1 MPPTSS
7 VRAATVLHAD
17 LENYTGRLARDP
29 SGTVAS
35 LKSCR
40 SVFAAC
46 VAAAGGRVVNQAADS
61 LLAEFGDPKSGV
73 LCALAIQTRLA
84 EPPAGRADL
93 EPLRYR
99 VGLDHGEL
107 IAEGDEL
114 YGLAVNR
121 AARIQEIAE
130 PGEVLVSA
138 SVRERVGPSPE
149 IAFLAE
155 GLLRLKNLPE
165 PVAVFRARRADAPSD
180 AAGRRR
186 AVGGLALPPVPSIV
200 VLPFRGLGVDPRARL
215 LAEGL
220 TDEVI
225 ADLSRF
231 RDLFVIGR
239 ASAFAY
245 RDQGRSPASV
255 GHELGVHYALD
266 GSLILEADRV
276 RLTAHL
282 VETATGKVAWSERWE
297 RRVVDLLQAE
307 ADLARRLAATLA
319 GRVEE
324 HEQKRLSSGSGRR
337 LQAYGHLLAG
347 LQELYRYTSES
358 NQRARRAF
366 GRAVEIDPGYARAYA
381 MLSRTHSYDWRYRW
395 SGDPARSLDEA
406 RLLAE
411 RAVAIDPADAR
422 GHAELAWVKLYARDV
437 AGALESYVTAHRLN
451 PNDPDILAL
460 MADALVYA
468 GRPSEALE
476 LVARAK
482 RLNPHYP
489 DIYLWSE
496 ADALFA
502 LRRYDEVVAVIGR
515 MRDPSEGCRLL
526 AASHALAGRAEE
538 ARRYAELVL
547 RRQPGFTVSDWIAT
561 QPDIDPAEREHFR
574 EGLLRAG
581 LPP

>member
-7 VRAATVLHAD
+7 ERAATVLHAD
-17 LENYTGRLARDP
+17 LENYTGRMARDP
-29 SGTVAS
+29 YGTVAS

-40 SVFAAC
+40 AVFAAC

-61 LLAEFGDPKSGV
+61 VLAEFGDPRSGV

-84 EPPAGRADL
+84 EPPSGRSDL

-99 VGLDHGEL
+99 VGLDHGAL

-138 SVRERVGPSPE
+138 AVQERVGPSPE
-149 IAFLAE
+149 IAFAAE
-155 GLLRLKNLPE
+155 GVLRLKNLPE
-165 PVAVFRARRADAPSD
+165 PVAVFRAHRADAPVD

-186 AVGGLALPPVPSIV
+186 ALGRLALPPVPSIV
-200 VLPFRGLGVDPRARL
+200 VLPFRGIGVDPRAAL

-245 RDQGRSPASV
+245 REQGRSAAAV

-266 GSLILEADRV
+266 GSLVLESGRL

-282 VETATGKVAWSERWE
+282 VETATGKVAWSERYE
-297 RRVVDLLQAE
+297 RTLEDLLETE

-324 HEQKRLSSGSGRR
+324 HEQQRLRQGGGQR
-337 LQAYGHLLAG
+337 LEAYGHLLAG
-347 LQELYRYTSES
+347 LHELYRYTAAA
-358 NQRARRAF
+358 NARARLAFTRAS
-366 GRAVEIDPGYARAYA
+366 EIDPGYARAFA

-395 SGDPARSLDEA
+395 SADPARSLEEA
-406 RLLAE
+406 RDLAE
-411 RAVAIDPADAR
+411 RAVALDPTDAR
-422 GHAELAWVKLYARDV
+422 GHAELGWVKLYAKDV
-437 AGALESYVTAHRLN
+437 PGALEAYETAHRLN

-468 GRPSEALE
+468 GRPCEALS

-496 ADALFA
+496 ADALFS
-502 LRRYDEVVAVIGR
+502 LRRYDEVVATIGR
-515 MRDPSEGCRLL
+515 MRDPSEGSRLL
-526 AASHALAGRAEE
+526 AASHALAGRPAE
-538 ARRYAELVL
+538 ARRYAEMVL
-547 RRQPGFTVSDWIAT
+547 RRQPGFTVADWIAT
-561 QPDIDPAEREHFR
+561 QPDTDPEEREHFR
-574 EGLLRAG
+574 KGLLLAG

>member
-7 VRAATVLHAD
+7 ERAATVLHAD
-17 LENYTGRLARDP
+17 LENYTGRMARDP
-29 SGTVAS
+29 HGTVAA
-35 LKSCR
+35 LKTCR
-40 SVFAAC
+40 SVFEAC

-61 LLAEFGDPKSGV
+61 VLAEFAEPKSGV
-73 LCALAIQTRLA
+73 LCALTIQTRLA
-84 EPPAGRADL
+84 EPPVGRADL

-107 IAEGDEL
+107 IVEGDEL
-114 YGLAVNR
+114 YGLTVNR

-138 SVRERVGPSPE
+138 SVRERVPPTPE
-149 IAFLAE
+149 IAFAAE

-165 PVAVFRARRADAPSD
+165 PVAVFRVRRADAPAD
-180 AAGRRR
+180 TAGRRR
-186 AVGGLALPPVPSIV
+186 AIGALALPGVPSIV
-200 VLPFRGLGVDPRARL
+200 VLPFRGLGVDPRAKL

-239 ASAFAY
+239 ATAFTY
-245 RDQGRSPASV
+245 GDRDRSPASV

-266 GSLILEADRV
+266 GSLVVEADRV

-282 VETATGKVAWSERWE
+282 IETATGKVTWSDRFE

-324 HEQKRLSSGSGRR
+324 YEQRRLASGSGRR
-337 LQAYGHLLAG
+337 LEAYGHLLVG
-347 LQELYRYTSES
+347 LRELYRYTREA
-358 NQRARRAF
+358 NEKARRAF
-366 GRAVEIDPGYARAYA
+366 LRAAEIDPAYARAFA

-395 SGDPARSLDEA
+395 SADPPRSLEVA
-406 RLLAE
+406 REIAE
-411 RAVAIDPADAR
+411 RAVALDPSDAR
-422 GHAELAWVKLYARDV
+422 GHAELGWVKLYAKDV
-437 AGALESYVTAHRLN
+437 AGALDAYGTAHRLN
-451 PNDPDILAL
+451 PNDPDVLAL

-468 GRPSEALE
+468 GRPTEALA

-526 AASHALAGRAEE
+526 AASHALAGRPAE

-561 QPDIDPAEREHFR
+561 QPDTDPAEREHFR